1 MAATVALTMT
11 DEYPYAFAQV
21 IISAVLAGSGRA

>member
-1 MAATVALTMT
+1 MT

-21 IISAVLAGSGRA
+21 IISAVPLDAPIAVALA